1 MMKIHYSVSMDEPG
15 THYFR
20 VVMTLEGLQGTVP
33 SDLVRLAMP
42 VWTPGSYLVREFA
55 RNILELSVVD
65 GSDSRIEAHKDAKDS
80 WVVDIRGNDKLVVT
94 YRVYAFRHNTNQSY
108 LDSEHAIINGASVF
122 LYLGGHQSHP
132 VTVEIVPFAAWK
144 VVTTGLEPVTPEG
157 WTFAAPN
164 YDILVDSPIEVGN
177 QHVHS
182 FEVQGV
188 RHEVSIF
195 APKPID
201 EATFVADIQNI
212 VEHAIPIYGE
222 IPYSR
227 YVFLVDFTDQGFDG
241 LEHLNSTHCIASYY
255 MMEPPG
261 EYRQMLSL
269 FSHEFFH
276 TWNVKRMRPKALG
289 PFNYAVENYTKS
301 LWIAEGLTSYYEDII
316 LRRAGIIS
324 VSEYLDFLC
333 GDISQVKS
341 LPSSRWL
348 NPQESSFNTW
358 ITFYRQ
364 DENTPNVSPS
374 YYRQGA
380 VVGSLLDLELRRST
394 GSAAN
399 LDEVLRRIYRGTYK
413 EGRGFTDEEFE
424 LACSEV
430 SHGSTDEIFSR
441 YVRGR
446 DEIDFQ
452 RYLGYAGLTLQPKAT
467 VDSSEGFLGIKVKPS
482 PGLTVTNRLFGSP
495 AEHADISAGD
505 EIIAVDGLRMDGQ
518 KFSFYIANRKPGT
531 EITVIFA
538 REGVMRQTKVHV
550 SARQALEYRIQ
561 KKESATAEEKDLFR
575 SWTLTEWDAPLQ
587 YQEHRVSPVRTRQLD
602 YV

>member
-1 MMKIHYSVSMDEPG
+1 MKIHYTVSMDEPG

-20 VVMTLEGLQGTVP
+20 VVMTLEGLRGAVP
-33 SDLVRLAMP
+33 SDLMKLAMP

-55 RNILELSVVD
+55 RNVLELDVVD
-65 GSDSRIEAHKDAKDS
+65 GSGNEVHAQKEAKDS
-80 WVVDIRGNDKLVVT
+80 WGVELRGSDKLVVT

-108 LDSEHAIINGASVF
+108 LDSDHAIINGASVF

-132 VTVEIVPFAAWK
+132 VTVEIVPHPGWK
-144 VVTTGLEPVTPEG
+144 VVTTGLEPLTQGG

-164 YDILVDSPIEVGN
+164 YDVLIDSPIEVGN

-188 RHEVSIF
+188 KHEVSIF

-201 EATFVADIQNI
+201 EATFVADIKKI
-212 VEHAIPIYGE
+212 VEHTIPIYGE
-222 IPYSR
+222 VPYPR
-227 YVFLVDFTDQGFDG
+227 YVFLVDFTDQGYDG

-276 TWNVKRMRPKALG
+276 AWNVKRMRPKALG
-289 PFNYAVENYTKS
+289 PFDYSVENYTKS

-316 LRRAGIIS
+316 LRRAGIVS
-324 VSEYLDFLC
+324 VPEYLDFLC
-333 GDISQVKS
+333 GDINQIKS
-341 LPSSRWL
+341 FPSSRWQS
-348 NPQESSFNTW
+348 PQESSFDAW
-358 ITFYRQ
+358 IKFYRQ
-364 DENTPNVSPS
+364 DENTPNVSAS

-380 VVGSLLDLELRRST
+380 VVGTLLDLEIRRST
-394 GSAAN
+394 GSGKT
-399 LDEVLRRIYRGTYK
+399 LDDVLRTIYRETYR

-424 LACSEV
+424 LACSEI

-452 RYLGYAGLTLQPKAT
+452 RYLGYAGLMMQPKT
-467 VDSSEGFLGIKVKPS
+467 TFEVSEGFLGVKVKPS
-482 PGLTVTNRLFGSP
+482 PGLTVTHRLFGSP
-495 AEHADISAGD
+495 AEVADISAGD
-505 EIIAVDGLRMDGQ
+505 EIIAVDGLRMDGP
-518 KFSFYIANRKPGT
+518 KLSFYIANRRPGS
-531 EITVIFA
+531 EVSVIFA
-538 REGVMRQTKVHV
+538 REGVIRQTT
-550 SARQALEYRIQ
+550 ARLTAKQALEYRVQ
-561 KKESATAEEKDLFR
+561 KKESASAEEKDLFR
-575 SWTLTEWDAPLQ
+575 SWTLSEWDAPLQ
-587 YQEHRVSPVRTRQLD
+587 YQEHRTSPARTRQLD
-602 YV
+602 YL